1 MLVQQN
7 TEMDGFEPKKNLALL
22 SFCLQNLSSDDCTKS
37 EWPGREEQETKK
49 AYHIQM
55 RSPSRKLTL
64 PVA

>member
-37 EWPGREEQETKK
+37 E
-49 AYHIQM
+49 
-55 RSPSRKLTL
+55 
-64 PVA
+64 